1 MSKEEE
7 LNEEQITWLDECTS
21 GTWSLNPE
29 TGLVDVNG
37 NFDCRSQKLKD
48 FKGVRFGVITGCF
61 WCYRNSLTT
70 LEGAPQEVGSEF
82 SCSNNKLTSLEGVPQ
97 QVRGNFHCHNNKL
110 TSLEGGPQEVSGD
123 FSCAHNKLT
132 SLEGGPKKVGGYFN
146 CSSNSLTSF
155 KGGPQEHGYRRRN
168 PHFDCSNNPIS
179 DGLNREQLNW
189 LSGGTY
195 PHQVRFPKTQP

>member
-82 SCSNNKLTSLEGVPQ
+82 SCN
-97 QVRGNFHCHNNKL
+97 NNKL
-110 TSLEGGPQEVSGD
+110 TSLEGGPQKVGRS
-123 FSCAHNKLT
+123 FSCENNKLT